1 MKLNELTNADL
12 ETIKEKALQLAVE
25 DYRKE
30 YEKEKKIS
38 KQMPD
43 FIFKT
48 IEMSMQMFCD
58 NITKATEKIKDVSL
72 ARYVSELAVAI
83 INSTNGFQEIVISKM
98 AMKCFSEF
106 FLPILEEYG
115 IN

>member
-1 MKLNELTNADL
+1 
-12 ETIKEKALQLAVE
+12 
-25 DYRKE
+25 
-30 YEKEKKIS
+30 
-38 KQMPD
+38 MPD

-58 NITKATEKIKDVSL
+58 NITEVTEKIKDVSL
-72 ARYVSELAVAI
+72 AHYVSELAVAVVNLI
-83 INSTNGFQEIVISKM
+83 DGFQTIVISKM
-98 AMKCFSEF
+98 VMKCFSEF

>member
-1 MKLNELTNADL
+1 MKLNELTKEDL

-30 YEKEKKIS
+30 FEKEKQLP

-43 FIFKT
+43 FIFKP
-48 IEMSMQMFCD
+48 IEKSMQMFCD
-58 NITKATEKIKDVSL
+58 NITKVTGKIKDVSL
-72 ARYVSELAVAI
+72 ARYISELAVAVV
-83 INSTNGFQEIVISKM
+83 NSTNGFQEIVISKIV
-98 AMKCFSEF
+98 MKCFSEF

>member
-1 MKLNELTNADL
+1 MKLNELTKEDL

-30 YEKEKKIS
+30 FEKEKQIS

-83 INSTNGFQEIVISKM
+83 IDSSDGFQTIFIGKM
-98 AMKCFSEF
+98 TMKCFSEF